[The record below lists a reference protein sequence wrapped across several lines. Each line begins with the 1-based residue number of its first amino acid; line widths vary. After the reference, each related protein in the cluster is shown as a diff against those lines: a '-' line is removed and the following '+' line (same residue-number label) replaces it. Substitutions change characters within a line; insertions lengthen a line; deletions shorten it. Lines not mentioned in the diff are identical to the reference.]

1 MIGTFATAGI
11 VAAAAH
17 YVLGFSWIEAG
28 LIGAAIAPT
37 DPAVTFSV
45 FGNRE
50 IRGRSGTILEGEAGV
65 NDPVG
70 IALMIGI
77 IELAE
82 EDDGGLGI
90 VAASSSWRW
99 RSGSSSGSPG
109 ALLLL
114 PVMRHV
120 RLTAPALYPIRVL
133 AGAGIIYGL
142 ASVAG
147 GSGFLAVFVA
157 GIILGDVAAPRKGE
171 IETFHSSLA
180 GLAEIAAFIALGL
193 SISLGDIGELGVW
206 GDGLAL
212 ALILAFVARPLAVLP
227 FLLPA
232 RLHWRERIFIA
243 WSGLKGAVPIL
254 LGALAVLAQVDSATK
269 IYGIVFVVVL
279 FSVIVQGASIPY
291 VARRLRIPFRRID
304 YDLAEVLEFVV
315 RDDAFASGK
324 RLGELPLG
332 ERAWVGVLIRDGRP
346 HTIGD
351 DVVLQPGDHVHV
363 YCQPEDAAA
372 LARIFA
378 GRSVVVHVEAAA
390 ALAAEQACVL
400 HRHDPRRRR
409 HARLAELLVERL
421 GRVHVHVD
429 PDEVDQRAR
438 PHRPAGAGGHR
449 GVEVLRRDARLVE
462 HPQAVVQQRDEDAV
476 DDEAGR
482 VVTADRLLAHPLADL
497 ERGLDRLVG
506 GELGSHDLDERHQRR
521 RVEEVHSHDPLG
533 RRDRGRDLGHG
544 ERRRVRRE
552 DRVRPDDALEL
563 LRRAPSS
570 ASSSSTIASITRS
583 QSANA

>member
-1 MIGTFATAGI
+1 MDEIGDFGAAILVVSTVVFAALVGMRLAERLSLPYAAVFLVGAALLAEGISAFEDVLAVREVERIVVVALIVILFDGGLHIGLGRFARSAAPILALGIVGTFATAGA
-11 VAAAAH
+11 VALAAH
-17 YVLGFSWIEAG
+17 YVLGFSWIESG

-70 IALMIGI
+70 IALMIGM

-82 EDDGGLGI
+82 EDDGGIGI
-90 VAASSSWRW
+90 VAREFLVEMAL
-99 RSGSSSGSPG
+99 GLAVGVAG

-114 PVMRHV
+114 PVMRRV

-142 ASVAG
+142 ASVVG

-171 IETFHSSLA
+171 IESFHSSLA

-193 SISLGDIGELGVW
+193 SISLGDVGELGVW

-212 ALILAFVARPLAVLP
+212 ALILAFVARPVAVLP
-227 FLLPA
+227 FLLLA
-232 RLHWRERIFIA
+232 RLNPRERIFIA

-254 LGALAVLAQVDSATK
+254 LGALAVLAQVDGATEL
-269 IYGIVFVVVL
+269 YGIVFVVVL

-291 VARRLRIPFRRID
+291 VARRLRIPFRRVD

-332 ERAWVGVLIRDGRP
+332 ERAWIGVLIRDGIPR
-346 HTIGD
+346 TIED
-351 DVVLQPGDHVHV
+351 DVVLEPGDHVHV

-378 GRSVVVHVEAAA
+378 GTS
-390 ALAAEQACVL
+390 
-400 HRHDPRRRR
+400 
-409 HARLAELLVERL
+409 
-421 GRVHVHVD
+421 
-429 PDEVDQRAR
+429 
-438 PHRPAGAGGHR
+438 
-449 GVEVLRRDARLVE
+449 
-462 HPQAVVQQRDEDAV
+462 
-476 DDEAGR
+476 
-482 VVTADRLLAHPLADL
+482 
-497 ERGLDRLVG
+497 
-506 GELGSHDLDERHQRR
+506 
-521 RVEEVHSHDPLG
+521 
-533 RRDRGRDLGHG
+533 
-544 ERRRVRRE
+544 
-552 DRVRPDDALEL
+552 
-563 LRRAPSS
+563 
-570 ASSSSTIASITRS
+570 
-583 QSANA
+583 